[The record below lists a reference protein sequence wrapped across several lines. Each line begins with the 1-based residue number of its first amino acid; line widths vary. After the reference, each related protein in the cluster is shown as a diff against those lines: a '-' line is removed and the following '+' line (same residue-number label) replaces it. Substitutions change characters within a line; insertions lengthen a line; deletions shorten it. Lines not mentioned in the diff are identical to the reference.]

1 MLRITSLVGP
11 AACGSSWA
19 MASSF
24 LLNALRRLVGRD
36 GLTFFGDAVLNLY
49 YLSQDIIQGHS
60 LMPLRTLFALAAIL
74 MAVTSTPASAQG
86 VCFFED
92 ADFSGHQF
100 CLNPGQS
107 IPRLDPAWNDRISS
121 ADIPP
126 GMRATVCENADFGGR
141 CIQLDRSIRNFN
153 DIQFNDAVSSL
164 SVEPMRPR
172 EGRVIA
178 PPAYNEPPRN
188 PPPVVT
194 AAPDDL
200 RDQMFRLR
208 GSCDGG
214 DRRACVRLGIIIG
227 ENRGRTDQWRRE
239 DPDLFFWER

>member
-1 MLRITSLVGP
+1 
-11 AACGSSWA
+11 
-19 MASSF
+19 
-24 LLNALRRLVGRD
+24 
-36 GLTFFGDAVLNLY
+36 
-49 YLSQDIIQGHS
+49 
-60 LMPLRTLFALAAIL
+60 MPHRTLCALAVIL
-74 MAVTSTPASAQG
+74 MAALSTAASAQG
-86 VCFFED
+86 VCFFEN
-92 ADFSGHQF
+92 ADFSGRQF
-100 CLNPGQS
+100 CINPGQS

-126 GMRATVCENADFGGR
+126 GMRATVCEHIDFGGR

-172 EGRVIA
+172 EGRVIE
-178 PPAYNEPPRN
+178 PRVYNEPPPPRN

-208 GSCDGG
+208 GSCDSG
-214 DRRACVRLGIIIG
+214 DKRACVRLGIIIG
-227 ENRGRTDQWRRE
+227 ENRGRTAEWRRE